1 MVHSNRNERTLM
13 NRLIALT
20 VALAFFAAV
29 PAQAQDIEVSGLES
43 RSTFIGSDEN
53 FTGTAIINL
62 FFGPREA
69 ARAAAARVMFAP
81 GARTAWHSHPRGQRL
96 VVTSGIGWVQQRG
109 GERREIKPGDVVWT
123 PPGVAHWHGATPEQS
138 MSHIAIQEEQDGSV
152 VNWMEHVTD
161 DEYQPE

>member
-1 MVHSNRNERTLM
+1 MHRLLTLT
-13 NRLIALT
+13 AVLT
-20 VALAFFAAV
+20 FLAVA
-29 PAQAQDIEVSGLES
+29 PAQAQEIEVSTFES
-43 RSTFIGSDEN
+43 RSTFVGSSDN

-62 FFGPREA
+62 LFGPREE

-81 GARTAWHSHPRGQRL
+81 GARTAWHSHPRGQTL
-96 VVTSGIGWVQQRG
+96 VVTSGSGWVMQRG

-123 PPGVAHWHGATPEQS
+123 PPNVEHWHGATPEHS

-152 VNWMEHVTD
+152 VTWMELVTA

>member
-1 MVHSNRNERTLM
+1 MRRFL
-13 NRLIALT
+13 
-20 VALAFFAAV
+20 ALATVLAFLAVV
-29 PAQAQDIEVSGLES
+29 PAQAQDIEVSSLES
-43 RSTFIGSDEN
+43 RSTFVGSEEN

-62 FFGPREA
+62 LFGPNES

-96 VVTSGIGWVQQRG
+96 VINSGTGWVMQRG
-109 GERREIKPGDVVWT
+109 GERRTIEPGDVVWT
-123 PPGVAHWHGATPEQS
+123 PPGVEHWHGAQPEQS

-161 DEYQPE
+161 AEYQPE